1 MKNWFRTETY
11 EFPATE
17 EGEKTLSRVLGILNF
32 KKVDYNYT
40 LDPDK
45 GRFILT
51 VPENA
56 EVPI

>member
-17 EGEKTLSRVLGILNF
+17 EGQKTLTRVLAILDF
-32 KKVDYNYT
+32 KKIDYHYT
-40 LDPDK
+40 YDSDK
-45 GRFILT
+45 ERFILT

-56 EVPI
+56 EVAI